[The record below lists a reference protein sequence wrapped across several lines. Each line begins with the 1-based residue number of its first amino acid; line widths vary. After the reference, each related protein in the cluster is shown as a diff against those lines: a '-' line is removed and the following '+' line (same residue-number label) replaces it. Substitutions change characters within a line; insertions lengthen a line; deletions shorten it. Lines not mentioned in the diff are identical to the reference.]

1 MPLSIT
7 KASFMRVGLAIG
19 LPLSFF
25 LIPITDAYT
34 YELRI
39 FFAITLFCMLCVA
52 FEFFDTI
59 IPAILLPTMYLL
71 SGIAPSEVAFGAW
84 TSNTIWMMLGAMILA
99 NALEECGL
107 LARIAYWCVLK
118 CGASYT
124 GVLYGV
130 FIAGTIINFITFC
143 QAFIVMMVL
152 GYGIIVALKLKASRE
167 SALLCFAI
175 MLGGQGAPSS
185 FLYNPGFLALAE
197 EGVRQVIPGFT
208 AVWYEMLFY
217 NGIIFFFFLSLLW
230 GFSRVFKAKD
240 VILEGGKEYFEKAYA
255 ELGPLSSKEKISIAV
270 VVILMSYLFTVPW
283 HGYPAAFGFMTLP
296 YILFLPVLKVGTAKA
311 LSKTNFG
318 IFFFMVSCLG
328 IGTVGGELGFG
339 NIISSSITP
348 LLEGAPVLLSLL
360 IMMTC
365 GAAANFFM
373 TPYAMMAGLSYP
385 FAQVGVD
392 LGLNPMAAIMTLVA
406 SCDLILF
413 PFQVAP
419 YLLLY
424 GYGMITMREFV
435 SFNIIKILL
444 TVAFF
449 SCVMY
454 PIWNFFG
461 LLYAS

>member
-1 MPLSIT
+1 MVVHISKISIL
-7 KASFMRVGLAIG
+7 RLGIVLG

-25 LIPITDAYT
+25 LIPITEAYT

-52 FEFFDTI
+52 LEFFDTI

-71 SGIAPSEVAFGAW
+71 SGIVPQDVAFGAW

-124 GVLYGV
+124 GVMYGV
-130 FIAGTIINFITFC
+130 FIAGSIINFITFC

-152 GYGIIVALKLKASRE
+152 GYGIIVAIKLKPSKE

-217 NGIIFFFFLSLLW
+217 NGIIFFLFLGLLW
-230 GFSRVFKAKD
+230 IFSRLFKAKD
-240 VILEGGKEYFEKAYA
+240 VVLEGGKEYFEKAYSD
-255 ELGPLSSKEKISIAV
+255 LGPLSSKEKISIAV
-270 VVILMSYLFTVPW
+270 IVVLMAYLFTVPW
-283 HGYPAAFGFMTLP
+283 HGYPAAYGFMTLP
-296 YILFLPVLKVGTAKA
+296 YLLFLPAVKVGTTQAIN
-311 LSKTNFG
+311 KTNFS

-339 NIISSSITP
+339 NIISTSITP
-348 LLEGAPVLLSLL
+348 ILKDTPVLFSLV
-360 IMMTC
+360 IMMAC

-424 GYGMITMREFV
+424 GYGMISMKEFIG
-435 SFNIIKILL
+435 FNIIKIIC
-444 TVAFF
+444 TVLFF
-449 SCVMY
+449 TCVMY

-461 LLYAS
+461 LLYAA